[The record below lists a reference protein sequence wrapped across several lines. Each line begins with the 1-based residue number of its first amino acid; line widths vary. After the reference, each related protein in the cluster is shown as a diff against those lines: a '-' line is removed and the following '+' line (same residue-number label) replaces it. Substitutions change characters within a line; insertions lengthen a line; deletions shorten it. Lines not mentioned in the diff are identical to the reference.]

1 MSQNGDLAAQLQLR
15 DNVLPQ
21 FADQLN
27 EFAGN
32 LITTFQQADPTVT
45 SGETGLFTAGG
56 AAVDPSNPAQIP
68 GLAGSI
74 AVNASVDQSQG
85 GEAYRIVAGA
95 QATSQGNASDNS
107 TVLNFIQAL
116 QQTQSYSGVSGLPSS
131 MTLNDAVSQVAGF
144 QQATLTNWTS
154 LNTSRTSQAQAVQA
168 TLSNQTGVNVDD
180 QLERLM
186 AVQQTYEASS
196 EIISTV
202 TQMFNSLAQ
211 AVSQP

>member
-1 MSQNGDLAAQLQLR
+1 MN
-15 DNVLPQ
+15 
-21 FADQLN
+21 
-27 EFAGN
+27 
-32 LITTFQQADPTVT
+32 
-45 SGETGLFTAGG
+45 
-56 AAVDPSNPAQIP
+56 AAVDP
-68 GLAGSI
+68 
-74 AVNASVDQSQG
+74 SQG

-95 QATSQGNASDNS
+95 QATSQGNAGDNS

-116 QQTQSYSGVSGLPSS
+116 QQTQSYSGASGLPTS

-154 LNTSRTSQAQAVQA
+154 LNTSRSSQAQAAQA

-186 AVQQTYEASS
+186 AVQQTYQASS

-202 TQMFNSLAQ
+202 TQMFNALTQ
-211 AVSQP
+211 AVSQR

>member
-1 MSQNGDLAAQLQLR
+1 
-15 DNVLPQ
+15 
-21 FADQLN
+21 
-27 EFAGN
+27 
-32 LITTFQQADPTVT
+32 
-45 SGETGLFTAGG
+45 
-56 AAVDPSNPAQIP
+56 
-68 GLAGSI
+68 
-74 AVNASVDQSQG
+74 
-85 GEAYRIVAGA
+85 
-95 QATSQGNASDNS
+95 
-107 TVLNFIQAL
+107 
-116 QQTQSYSGVSGLPSS
+116 
-131 MTLNDAVSQVAGF
+131 
-144 QQATLTNWTS
+144 LTNWTS